1 MISAVTLGAPRSTP
15 DFASLEVANAILG
28 GLFSSRVNMNLRERN
43 GYTYGAFS
51 FFNYHRGAGPFFV
64 TSSVR
69 TDTTSNALREMFKEI
84 DGMQTSPVSDAE
96 LKMARDATA
105 RSLAGLFETTPASVE
120 TAAGLF
126 TYELPLDF
134 FGTLPSKVESVTVS
148 DVGRVAKQYFVPGKM
163 FVVVVGDRQKI
174 ESALQQLPLGK
185 VQLTNLDG
193 TPATAAKT
201 AAPGTNQ

>member
-1 MISAVTLGAPRSTP
+1 
-15 DFASLEVANAILG
+15 
-28 GLFSSRVNMNLRERN
+28 MNLREKN
-43 GYTYGAFS
+43 GYTYGASS

-96 LKMARDATA
+96 LKMAKDATA
-105 RSLAGLFETTPASVE
+105 LSLAGLFETTQASVE

-126 TYELPLDF
+126 TYDLQLDF
-134 FGTLPSKVESVTVS
+134 FNTLPSKVDSVTVS
-148 DVGRVAKQYFVPGKM
+148 DVERVAKQYFVPRKM

-174 ESALQQLPLGK
+174 ESGLEELPLGK
-185 VQLTNLDG
+185 IQLTNLDG
-193 TPATAAKT
+193 TPASAVKVTS
-201 AAPGTNQ
+201 PGANQ